1 MRRRKFITLLGGAAA
16 ALPLGVRAQQGAMP
30 VVGWLHG
37 ASANFTKHLVSSF
50 RKGLSE
56 AGYVEGQNVL
66 IEYRHADGQYDR
78 LPGLAGEL
86 VRRPVA
92 VIVAG
97 SPPAA
102 LAAKVATMSIPI
114 VFVVGLDPI
123 AAGLV
128 ASFNRPGGNATG
140 ITLITGPLAQKRLE
154 ILRELV
160 PKATKIAMLVNPI
173 SPDALPEI
181 RDVQAAAQA
190 NGLTIQLQSASTVSE
205 LDAAFRALSDLR
217 PDALLVGSDPFFNA
231 RSEEL
236 AALTARLAIPAIFP
250 FREATDVGGLI
261 SYGTSIPNAYRQAG
275 ILAARVLKGEKP
287 AELPVQQ
294 PTKFELVI
302 NLKSAKA
309 LGLTVPPS
317 LLSRAD
323 EVIE

>member
-250 FREATDVGGLI
+250 FREATNAGSLI